1 MPDLLPPTM
10 FCTDGNVNS
19 VIGTCHGDSGGP
31 LIKKEIDPTDGSQT
45 YTLVGVVNGNP
56 KGCRA
61 ERDFPDYHTSIG
73 NAEVLQ
79 WIKEEV
85 RPTTVTTSTTTATTT
100 TSSEDLTTVTVSS
113 AASEEDLTTVSSAS
127 SSEDSFAIAGG
138 GVGGGACVT
147 CAGSESKCPYV
158 GPPGRNFCLWN
169 EKLG

>member
-1 MPDLLPPTM
+1 MGPPTM

-100 TSSEDLTTVTVSS
+100 TSSEDLTTV
-113 AASEEDLTTVSSAS
+113 SSAS

-169 EKLG
+169 ERLGKCKHRLTNRDC